1 LPRGSS
7 YLTPIH
13 QPSLNSVLP
22 NNKNMT
28 LYYHIQIKKYIFN
41 RKETRFIDKIKID
54 FISTSGYYQ
63 PTYKIVALRVG

>member
-1 LPRGSS
+1 
-7 YLTPIH
+7 
-13 QPSLNSVLP
+13 
-22 NNKNMT
+22 MT